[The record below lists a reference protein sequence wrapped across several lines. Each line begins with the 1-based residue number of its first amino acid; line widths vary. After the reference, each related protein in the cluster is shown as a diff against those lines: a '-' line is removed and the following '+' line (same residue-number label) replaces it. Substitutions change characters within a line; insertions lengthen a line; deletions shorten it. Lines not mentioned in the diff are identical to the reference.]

1 MNRSLTILAAILCS
15 AQLTAC
21 SKPRDV
27 SGVYRATFQG
37 ENGIVLEEKYDLRSD
52 GTGVFEQEMVLPN
65 LGRGMFV
72 GVGQGN
78 WLTEGDKVM
87 FKEHKK
93 TVSVP
98 NEPDETRPSSFTTEL
113 TVESNGDLVRSPKE
127 GSSNPPERFL
137 KQR

>member
-1 MNRSLTILAAILCS
+1 MNRNLTILAVILYS
-15 AQLTAC
+15 AKLTAC

-52 GTGVFEQEMVLPN
+52 GTGVFEQEMVVPN

-72 GVGQGN
+72 GVGQGT
-78 WLTEGDKVM
+78 WLTKEDKVI
-87 FKEHKK
+87 FTEHKK

-98 NEPDETRPSSFTTEL
+98 DEPDETRPSSSTTEL